1 MFVHPVRMRPV
12 RGCPVRGYPVIRR
25 ELAHANETELIFGEE
40 AVDAQD
46 VANPV
51 AAGMRRSGF
60 DDIVERQSARGLR
73 VDGVAQVDVC
83 SESHHPVIVDQGFD
97 ARVGE
102 HQAKEVANE
111 YGF

>member
-12 RGCPVRGYPVIRR
+12 RECPVRGCPVIWR
-25 ELAHANETELIFGEE
+25 ELAHMHETELIFGEE
-40 AVDAQD
+40 AVVAQD

-60 DDIVERQSARGLR
+60 DDIVERQSAGGLR
-73 VDGVAQVDVC
+73 VDGITQINIR
-83 SESHHPVIVDQGFD
+83 SESHHPVIVDQGLD

-102 HQAKEVANE
+102 HLAKEVANE

>member
-1 MFVHPVRMRPV
+1 MFVLPVRMRPV
-12 RGCPVRGYPVIRR
+12 PMRPVRGRPVIGR
-25 ELAHANETELIFGEE
+25 ELAYVHEAKLIFGEE
-40 AVDAQD
+40 AVVAQD
-46 VANPV
+46 AAYPD
-51 AAGMRRSGF
+51 AAGMRRRGF
-60 DDIVERQSARGLR
+60 DDIIERQSARGLR

-102 HQAKEVANE
+102 HLAKEVANE

>member
-12 RGCPVRGYPVIRR
+12 RGCPVIGR
-25 ELAHANETELIFGEE
+25 ELAHVHEPELILGEE
-40 AVDAQD
+40 TVVAQD

-73 VDGVAQVDVC
+73 VDGVAQVDLC
-83 SESHHPVIVDQGFD
+83 SESHHPVIVDQGLD

-102 HQAKEVANE
+102 HLAKEGANE